1 VSAIGTQPLT
11 EALAERASSLRYD
24 DIPED
29 VLEAARNCLLDW
41 FAVTLAGSSQ
51 PGPEMLLDV
60 FADAR
65 GAEAGSATVV
75 GHRSRLAPLPAALV
89 NGTASHVLDFDDVNT
104 TFLGHVSVSTLA
116 AALALAEQLD
126 ANAAELLTA
135 FVAGYET
142 ACRIAVAIGPG
153 PYMRGYHAT
162 GTIGTFGAAAACAR
176 LLGLDAARSAA
187 AIGIAAS
194 EAAGLKCN
202 FGTMTK
208 ALHAGSACQSGLL
221 AAMLAAR
228 GFTSNP
234 GAIEGAQGFAA
245 VVGGRCDAAAALAEP
260 PSGWHVRD
268 NIFKHHA
275 SCFFTHSTIEGLRE
289 LTSARPLL
297 AEEIE
302 RVVVHV
308 SDLELGTCVIAEPVT
323 ALEVKFSLAHL
334 AAMTLL
340 GRATSRISDDDASDA
355 DVIALRARVELVED
369 GKPREPTLVE
379 VELRGSEVLRAGRN
393 VESPRLPPKEERRRL
408 VEKFLPLAETVLPRP
423 AADQLLAS
431 LSDVSADQAVRGLM
445 AGARP

>member
-11 EALAERASSLRYD
+11 QALAQRGSSLSYE
-24 DIPED
+24 DIPQD

-41 FAVTLAGSSQ
+41 FAVTLAGSAE
-51 PGPEMLLDV
+51 PGPRMLLDV
-60 FADAR
+60 LGAAR

-104 TFLGHVSVSTLA
+104 TFLGHVSVATLA

-126 ANAAELLTA
+126 ATVAELFTA
-135 FVAGYET
+135 FVAGYES
-142 ACRIAVAIGPG
+142 ACRIAVAVGPG

-162 GTIGTFGAAAACAR
+162 GAIGTFGAAGACAR
-176 LLGLDAARSAA
+176 LLGLDIPRSAA

-208 ALHAGSACQSGLL
+208 SLHAGSACQSGLM
-221 AAMLAAR
+221 AALLAAR
-228 GFTSNP
+228 GFTSST

-245 VVGGRCDAAAALAEP
+245 AVGGQCDAAAALAEP
-260 PSGWHVRD
+260 PSGWHLRD

-289 LTSARPLL
+289 LMARPLP
-297 AEEIE
+297 AEEIG
-302 RVVVHV
+302 RVIVHV
-308 SDLELGTCVIAEPVT
+308 SDLELGTCVIAEPAT
-323 ALEVKFSLAHL
+323 ALEVKFSVAHL

-340 GRATSRISDDDASDA
+340 GRATSRISDDDASDEE
-355 DVIALRARVELVED
+355 VIALRARVELVKD
-369 GKPREPTLVE
+369 GTPREPTLVE
-379 VELRGSEVLRAGRN
+379 VELRSGEVLRARRSA
-393 VESPRLPPKEERRRL
+393 ELPRLPPAEERGRL
-408 VEKFLPLAETVLPRP
+408 AEKFLPLAEVALSRR
-423 AADQLLAS
+423 AADQLLAT